1 MVEIQEAFTTLFGG
15 RKVDV
20 ATPAILNNP
29 YRQRAIE
36 KDMEALYA
44 A

>member
-1 MVEIQEAFTTLFGG
+1 MVEIQDAFVRLFGG

-20 ATPAILNNP
+20 ATPTILNNP

-36 KDMEALYA
+36 KDLQELYA